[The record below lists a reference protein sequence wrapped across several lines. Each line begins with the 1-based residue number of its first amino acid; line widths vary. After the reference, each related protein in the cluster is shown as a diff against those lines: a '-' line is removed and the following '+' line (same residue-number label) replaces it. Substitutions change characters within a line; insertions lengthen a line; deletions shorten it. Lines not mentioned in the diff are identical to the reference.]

1 MTEVVVTTAAIRRA
15 KLQSNHHRQQ
25 TNTQLFTGRM
35 TFLSSNEQCQST
47 EERRRARWMN
57 IEKIT
62 AADWF
67 ASRFHFHRA
76 SMRILNIVDSA
87 SSPSPGTES
96 SAPKG
101 DSWMPQT
108 YTACRCTLCRPV
120 DHPVS
125 SQHPSM
131 MHSPTFSFSLS
142 LKNSFNASTFLLFW
156 LCFGSMTGMTSRL

>member
-1 MTEVVVTTAAIRRA
+1 MEVVVTTAAIRRA
-15 KLQSNHHRQQ
+15 KLQSNHQRQQ

-35 TFLSSNEQCQST
+35 TFLRPTNSV
-47 EERRRARWMN
+47 RASQGEDGHDEWTSR
-57 IEKIT
+57 IT

-76 SMRILNIVDSA
+76 WMQILNIVDSD

-96 SAPKG
+96 SAREG

-108 YTACRCTLCRPV
+108 YTACRCTLCRPADHPV
-120 DHPVS
+120 SSQHPQTYTACRCTLCRPADHPVS

-131 MHSPTFSFSLS
+131 THSPTFSFSLS
-142 LKNSFNASTFLLFW
+142 LF
-156 LCFGSMTGMTSRL
+156 